1 MFQAQLNISGKGV
14 PLMEPCKPL
23 GTAAVYYGYL
33 RDDVEVG
40 TSTFSFFV
48 RVCVCQII
56 YNINGPLRIFASGH
70 N

>member
-1 MFQAQLNISGKGV
+1 
-14 PLMEPCKPL
+14 MEPCKPL

-33 RDDVEVG
+33 RDDVEVS